1 MNKSTL
7 TKDPDPALALFSVE
21 ELLDEVMRRRLVS
34 CLISVELD
42 QATDEECKRGT
53 TSLVT
58 HLLGDWE
65 DFNAHNESLAEEVK
79 IYLDEQLEAEDE

>member
-1 MNKSTL
+1 MSTV

-21 ELLDEVMRRRLVS
+21 ELLDEVMRRRIVS

-42 QATDEECKRGT
+42 QATDDECCRGH

-58 HLLGDWE
+58 HILGDWE
-65 DFNAHNESLAEEVK
+65 DLNAHNVNLSAEVK
-79 IYLDEQLEAEDE
+79 EYLDEQLETEDE